1 MPEAIVVGGAFIMP
15 PLPTKEDKEKMAALE
30 KARAERVDRLL
41 KRICETTPLGKQIV
55 ESAEKRGISIGIDG
69 DKGNAWGSYSP
80 SMKYV
85 SLNEKATDAQ
95 LLSTIVHELRH
106 SEQKPEHDFN
116 NTVFASIA
124 EVRAMEADAMAHEC
138 AAVFEMRSEEVGVYL
153 DFMENNPEVFRPFVQ
168 AYNKNGS
175 LDEAKAAAFEAFYTD
190 ETFVKTYDSRTVSFY
205 EKGMKPGKKEVSG
218 RELCDKIAPYMTP
231 AFFNRD
237 SARRLAPEIEKRL
250 APLTGKTSA
259 PSVVKNRC
267 AER

>member
-1 MPEAIVVGGAFIMP
+1 MLQNAFDPAVDGQGKDVSRRDDLISRLERSSETGRALIGEARKRNVRIGLSDEVGAACGLYRSSEKLILMNKSYDDDML
-15 PLPTKEDKEKMAALE
+15 LPNLA
-30 KARAERVDRLL
+30 
-41 KRICETTPLGKQIV
+41 
-55 ESAEKRGISIGIDG
+55 
-69 DKGNAWGSYSP
+69 
-80 SMKYV
+80 
-85 SLNEKATDAQ
+85 
-95 LLSTIVHELRH
+95 HECRH
-106 SEQKPEHDFN
+106 SMQDIDAFAPEH
-116 NTVFASIA
+116 S
-124 EVRAMEADAMAHEC
+124 VRSAITITRAKEADAFAHEC

-231 AFFNRD
+231 DFFNRD